1 MVCPNQTVLRA
12 VRILICVFGGL
23 VDLKV
28 RVSKR
33 ILARSTVWF
42 GQTMA
47 SISWIASV
55 LIYDLNSAG
64 DWLQLLAASSW
75 LLANLSGLA
84 IKNE

>member
-1 MVCPNQTVLRA
+1 MRLLTRTLRSTRPPNTQIK
-12 VRILICVFGGL
+12 ILT
-23 VDLKV
+23 
-28 RVSKR
+28 
-33 ILARSTVWF
+33 ARSTVWF